1 MNGEIEDSFDKAI
14 DKIFKYKPQK
24 KSTRKMTESLSDQP
38 DIIYFD
44 DEVTDENP
52 ESSGNKG

>member
-1 MNGEIEDSFDKAI
+1 MKENDVFDKAI

-24 KSTRKMTESLSDQP
+24 KSIRKMTESLSDQP

-44 DEVTDENP
+44 DAVTDENP